1 MLILMKGIGEN
12 SAARFIAE
20 VGDVRRFHN
29 ASALIAFA
37 GIDTPANQSGQFNN
51 TSNSNCLNNCLLIS
65 LYKLKLLIRLVI
77 IFINIINKIIIS
89 KFAILG

>member
-1 MLILMKGIGEN
+1 MKGIGEN

-37 GIDTPANQSGQFNN
+37 GIDTPANQSGQFNS
-51 TSNSNCLNNCLLIS
+51 TC
-65 LYKLKLLIRLVI
+65 RR
-77 IFINIINKIIIS
+77 IS
-89 KFAILG
+89 KRGTKSLRKVGYEIMASFTRQKPTDNVVYIYIKKKEAMLC